1 MKQVDVFVT
10 ASIRGPAR
18 GTGRVMYI
26 MRTQKKS
33 GGDYESKPAI
43 AEYDEAT
50 ESRLVLYAVRDA
62 LQRLKYDCRVT
73 IYTES
78 LYIKSVLENHW
89 LEEWERKGWK
99 NAKGKEIQ
107 DSILWSQIYQLL
119 DETGHELT
127 AEHSS
132 HEFTQWM
139 RWKMQLVHAY
149 KDVFWE
155 VKEN

>member
-1 MKQVDVFVT
+1 
-10 ASIRGPAR
+10 
-18 GTGRVMYI
+18 

-33 GGDYESKPAI
+33 GGDYESKPSI

-62 LQRLKYDCRVT
+62 LQRLKYDCSVT
-73 IYTES
+73 IHTES

-89 LEEWERKGWK
+89 LEEWEKKNWK

-127 AEHSS
+127 AEQGS
-132 HEFTQWM
+132 HEFTGWM
-139 RWKMQLVHAY
+139 RWKMQIVKAY

-155 VKEN
+155 VTEN